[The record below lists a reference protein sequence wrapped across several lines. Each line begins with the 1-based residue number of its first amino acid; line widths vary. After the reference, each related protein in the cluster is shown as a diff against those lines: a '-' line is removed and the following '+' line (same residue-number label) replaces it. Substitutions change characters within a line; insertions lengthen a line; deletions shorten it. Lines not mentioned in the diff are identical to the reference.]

1 MQTNLPRAR
10 CSRWGRPVGWTFAFA
25 VGCATL
31 AGATATQWLLH
42 ALGIRIYFS
51 SFLVGVFAAGVVAG
65 GKGAAIV
72 LALAIPL
79 VWWAFMPPHLRVQ
92 SSDAGRDRC
101 HENFF
106 AFRPVA
112 ALRSRMLA
120 RPHLPE
126 RSMTAERKPSTA
138 GQPPAIPSGSSPYF
152 LMRRPLSTS
161 TPAFGT
167 RMNM

>member
-1 MQTNLPRAR
+1 MGTSSWMDIRLCGGLCHLGGRYCDPMVAPRTWDPNLLCIVPGRSFR
-10 CSRWGRPVGWTFAFA
+10 SRGRGRR
-25 VGCATL
+25 
-31 AGATATQWLLH
+31 QRRSDS
-42 ALGIRIYFS
+42 LGIGHSTR
-51 SFLVGVFAAGVVAG
+51 LVGVHA
-65 GKGAAIV
+65 
-72 LALAIPL
+72 
-79 VWWAFMPPHLRVQ
+79 PHLRVQ